1 MSSSASQSQS
11 QSLNT
16 CQKASL
22 FSCHFRTKWLFKSS
36 AVEFEKHYFYW
47 YIKSVINL
55 QRFWFRVFKST
66 GRWHGSKNINQ
77 YLCHNSNEKDADR
90 LSDKRTTFSSTF
102 QKSERWAFPAGD
114 PTSTCL
120 LPPHTISILNLWF
133 HSRVIL
139 RWAHR
144 KNVLIA
150 LRLLPKSPVPTLFR
164 PGFHLS
170 SDRGWWAS
178 K

>member
-1 MSSSASQSQS
+1 MRARETWQLQIQIKMPSSASQS

-36 AVEFEKHYFYW
+36 AVEFDKHHFYW
-47 YIKSVINL
+47 NIKPVLIRNDFVDKTHRSSIL
-55 QRFWFRVFKST
+55 KTT

-77 YLCHNSNEKDADR
+77 CLCHNSNEKDADR

-120 LPPHTISILNLWF
+120 LPSHATSILNLWV
-133 HSRVIL
+133 HTRVIVY
-139 RWAHR
+139 WVSTQE
-144 KNVLIA
+144 KCVNS
-150 LRLLPKSPVPTLFR
+150 SPSVCC
-164 PGFHLS
+164 
-170 SDRGWWAS
+170 
-178 K
+178 